1 MSASTLLAAGVPNP
15 ATACVDRSDGHP
27 IVVAAQG
34 CVAPVLRLYLQTD
47 YSIFKVQSY
56 AIAAHKSCAWQKVAR
71 SGLFQG
77 FAWGQRELV
86 ELGNYSIHQ
95 LRFNLL
101 LNFVVY
107 IGINNSIFQLCR
119 TLREM

>member
-1 MSASTLLAAGVPNP
+1 M
-15 ATACVDRSDGHP
+15 
-27 IVVAAQG
+27 
-34 CVAPVLRLYLQTD
+34 
-47 YSIFKVQSY
+47 Y
-56 AIAAHKSCAWQKVAR
+56 AIAAHKICVWQKVDR
-71 SGLFQG
+71 LGLFQG
-77 FAWGQRELV
+77 FAWGQREWV